1 MKKWLI
7 ILVAV
12 LMCGLI
18 FYFTQSSSF
27 TTANTIREFAGIT
40 GMSNDEVLLMNLIIR
55 KAMHLFLFAL
65 LAILLKINFY
75 NFKGSYL
82 IAWLGATLYGLG
94 DEFHQSL
101 VPERESSIFDVMIDS
116 TGACLG
122 LIVFYLINRIRKYRK
137 V

>member
-1 MKKWLI
+1 MRKRLI
-7 ILVAV
+7 IMVA
-12 LMCGLI
+12 LFMCVLI
-18 FYFTQSSSF
+18 FYFTQSSNF
-27 TTANTIREFAGIT
+27 TNVNTIRDFTAIT
-40 GMSNDEVLLMNLIIR
+40 GMSNNKVLLMNLIIR
-55 KAMHLFLFAL
+55 KAMHLFLFAI
-65 LAILLKINFY
+65 LAILLKVNFY
-75 NFKGSYL
+75 NIKGSYL